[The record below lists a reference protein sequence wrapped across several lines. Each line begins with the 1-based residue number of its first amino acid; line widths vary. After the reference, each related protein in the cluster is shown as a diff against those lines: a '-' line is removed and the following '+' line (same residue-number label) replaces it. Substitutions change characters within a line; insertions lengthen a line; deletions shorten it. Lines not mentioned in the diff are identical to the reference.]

1 MRIALCNEVIAPMPF
16 ARQCEYAKKLGYDG
30 LEIAPYTLSEEPHRL
45 GTAQLAAARSAA
57 QDAGVEITGL
67 HWLLVKP
74 AGLSIS
80 SKDPATRN
88 RTLEVMHALVDQCA
102 ELGGRYLV
110 HGSPHQR
117 RVEPGETRAAALAR
131 AQEAFAAVAEH
142 AQKANVLYCIEPLS
156 PEQTPLI
163 NSLEEA
169 ARMVE
174 AIGSPHVRSMLDCS
188 SAGRSEKEP
197 LPVLVERWLPRGI
210 IAHVQM
216 NDRNRQGPGQGEQR
230 FAPLLGA
237 LRRHGYAGDLAVE
250 PFDYVP
256 DGPGAA
262 ARAIGYIRGILE
274 ALETAEAGSAAQDC
288 ARQGGG
294 R

>member
-16 ARQCEYAKKLGYDG
+16 PQQCEYAAKLGYDG

-45 GTAQLAAARSAA
+45 GSAQLAAARAA
-57 QDAGVEITGL
+57 AREAGIYVTGL

-74 AGLSIS
+74 AHLSIS
-80 SKDPATRN
+80 TRDDAV
-88 RTLEVMHALVDQCA
+88 RKKTVDVMLAFIDQCA

-117 RVEPGETRAAALAR
+117 RIDPGDTRAAAMAR
-131 AQEAFAAVAEH
+131 AQECFAIAAER
-142 AQKANVLYCIEPLS
+142 AQKAGVVYCVEALS
-156 PEQTPLI
+156 SEQTPLI
-163 NSLEEA
+163 NTLEEA
-169 ARMVE
+169 VQMVE
-174 AIGSPHVRSMLDCS
+174 AIKNPHLKTMLDCS
-188 SAGRSEKEP
+188 SAGRMEKEP
-197 LPVLVERWLPRGI
+197 LAALVDRWLPKGV
-210 IAHVQM
+210 IAHVQV
-216 NDRNRQGPGQGEQR
+216 NDRNRRGPGQGEQR

-237 LRRHGYAGDLAVE
+237 LRRHGYGGDLAVE

-274 ALETAEAGSAAQDC
+274 ALETQ
-288 ARQGGG
+288 
-294 R
+294 